1 MKYIMN
7 NFFKAISLIA
17 AVCAAAGC
25 GGSAVT
31 ETTAGAGTQAETST
45 VSETTTAA
53 ESVSAEV
60 EELEVDHVDE
70 DGTIYYKN
78 PTEWTYEMVYEALTI
93 EGKKVQAPLTFE
105 DFGDKY
111 SLNDATLTYFEDTKH
126 LEAGIIYDEKKFG
139 SILLTDCADI
149 NDRYNK
155 ELGFIALRDPEMRDV
170 LPDIKVNNIGL
181 GSVKSDVIDALGAP
195 YSEISEIYQDGTLEG
210 VLVYK
215 SDPEQENGTLIVFLY
230 DDKVTTFFMML
241 NYQ

>member
-1 MKYIMN
+1 MN

-17 AVCAAAGC
+17 AVCVAAGC
-25 GGSAVT
+25 GGSVVA

-70 DGTIYYKN
+70 DGIVYYKN

-111 SLNDATLTYFEDTKH
+111 SLHEETLTYFEKEKQVS
-126 LEAGIIYDEKKFG
+126 LGIEYNGNKIGGITFV
-139 SILLTDCADI
+139 DCSSADDI
-149 NDRYNK
+149 KNK
-155 ELGFIALRDPEMRDV
+155 E
-170 LPDIKVNNIGL
+170 IK
-181 GSVKSDVIDALGAP
+181 K
-195 YSEISEIYQDGTLEG
+195 
-210 VLVYK
+210 K
-215 SDPEQENGTLIVFLY
+215 
-230 DDKVTTFFMML
+230 
-241 NYQ
+241 